1 LTIFRNVRVE
11 KRDWMLGFFKR
22 FTYSATILFF
32 VLAATV
38 NGAKYAGE
46 FLNLGAGGKPL
57 ALGGSFMAAEGE
69 VLSGYYN
76 PAGLPS
82 ITGPQAV
89 FMHSE
94 SFGSLLNHDFLTY
107 GRPLDSGTGKAAL
120 GISLYRLGGGGIYVT
135 GKDQNDRF
143 YVISEESHADYA
155 GYFSY
160 GRAFSEKLSCGISAK
175 LIYRDIVDE
184 SAFGLGID
192 LGGLYS
198 PKDWLSFGIS
208 LQDITTTL
216 LSYSTG
222 KKEYIIPTARFGSS
236 LNSRGGGFGAAVYLD
251 AETRFEGRRFASQYN
266 IDGMSIDSHFGLE
279 VDYRKVIYGRVGS
292 DVGNL
297 TLGAGLAV
305 KRFVIDLAMR
315 DHSELDN
322 TFLVS
327 VTFGL

>member
-1 LTIFRNVRVE
+1 MRKSLKVAAPTAV
-11 KRDWMLGFFKR
+11 
-22 FTYSATILFF
+22 ILLLIYTSI
-32 VLAATV
+32 VS
-38 NGAKYAGE
+38 GAKYAGE
-46 FLNLGAGGKPL
+46 FLNLGAGAKPL

-76 PAGLPS
+76 PAGLS
-82 ITGPQAV
+82 LVKGSQAV

-94 SFGSLLNHDFLTY
+94 SFGSLLNHDFLAES
-107 GRPLDSGTGKAAL
+107 RPLDSGERRAAL
-120 GISLYRLGGGGIYVT
+120 GVSLYRLGGGGVYVT
-135 GKDQNDRF
+135 GIDQNNRY
-143 YVISEESHADYA
+143 YVIREESHADYA
-155 GYFSY
+155 AYFSY
-160 GRAFSEKLSCGISAK
+160 GRSFSGKLSGGISAK

-192 LGGLYS
+192 MGGFYS
-198 PKDWLSFGIS
+198 PKNWLSLGIS

-222 KKEYIIPTARFGSS
+222 KKESIIPTARFGSS
-236 LNSRGGGFGAAVYLD
+236 LKSRRGGFGAAAYMD

-279 VDYRKVIYGRVGS
+279 IDYREAIYGRIGS

-297 TLGAGLAV
+297 TLGVGLDV
-305 KRFVIDLAMR
+305 KRFVIDIAMR

-322 TFLVS
+322 TYLVS